1 MSASLVG
8 SEMCIRDSLSHLF
21 DLRLHLPGQEPIEGS
36 EGLDINEVPSLLLP
50 VSYTHLT
57 LPTICS
63 V

>member
-1 MSASLVG
+1 MTTTVKNNSEVVHSGTTISIDAMGGDLGPSAIVAGLVRAAK
-8 SEMCIRDSLSHLF
+8 IDDS
-21 DLRLHLPGQEPIEGS
+21 I
-36 EGLDINEVPSLLLP
+36 P